1 MTEQAKA
8 KLPKVWVMFRDGV
21 AWEVRYYRPKHLRVV
36 CEDFEQIFHQY
47 APVQP
52 PRRCVWTEN
61 EEGQWDTQCG
71 GMFEFTEGGPEDNEQ
86 AFCGYCGG
94 KLKAEHYDNSG
105 GTWEECVHGRKS

>member
-1 MTEQAKA
+1 MKKQAKA
-8 KLPKVWVMFRDGV
+8 RLPKVWIELWASGNIHAVYAHKTIPFKGNT
-21 AWEVRYYRPKHLRVV
+21 
-36 CEDFEQIFHQY
+36 IHQY

-71 GMFEFTEGGPEDNEQ
+71 GMFEFTDGGPADNEQ
-86 AFCGYCGG
+86 KFCGYCGG
-94 KLKAEHYDNSG
+94 KLKAKHYDNSG